1 MSPNISPNIS
11 PTGKGKPILIQGL
24 SLGNLN
30 DDKKEKE
37 EYKRIYTPR
46 DSFDE
51 YSDDPYSNVV

>member
-1 MSPNISPNIS
+1 MSPNIS
-11 PTGKGKPILIQGL
+11 PTGKGKPILFEGL
-24 SLGNLN
+24 SLGNLK